1 MTGKDITVII
11 AQNGTALAST
21 RIKYNDI
28 KNKCD
33 VIEKASANQQT
44 WKEFVAGRSEWSV
57 NVGYLVL
64 AAPQVSNMLLVRQTF
79 DLTLTASDGTSTGA
93 LTGKA
98 ILTSVD
104 IKANTGSLAQGTFAF
119 QGTGPLSSG
128 Q

>member
-21 RIKYNDI
+21 RIKSNDI
-28 KNKCD
+28 KTKCD
-33 VIEKASANQQT
+33 TIEKASTTQQT
-44 WKEFVAGRSEWSV
+44 WKEFVAGRSEWSI

-64 AAPQVSNMLLVRQTF
+64 AAPQVSNILLVRQTF
-79 DLTLTASDGTSTGA
+79 DLTFTASDGTNTGT
-93 LTGKA
+93 LTGEA
-98 ILTSVD
+98 ILTSAD

>member
-21 RIKYNDI
+21 RIKSNDI

-44 WKEFVAGRSEWSV
+44 WKEFVAGRSEWSI

-64 AAPQVSNMLLVRQTF
+64 AAPQVRNVLLVRQTF
-79 DLTLTASDGTSTGA
+79 DLTFTASDVTSTST

-98 ILTSVD
+98 ILTTAD

-119 QGTGPLSSG
+119 QGTGPL

>member
-21 RIKYNDI
+21 RIKSNDI
-28 KNKCD
+28 KTKCD
-33 VIEKASANQQT
+33 VIEKASATQQT
-44 WKEFVAGRSEWSV
+44 WKEFVAGRSEWSI

-64 AAPQVSNMLLVRQTF
+64 AAPQVRNVLLVRQTF
-79 DLTLTASDGTSTGA
+79 DLTFTASDGTSTST

-98 ILTSVD
+98 ILTTAD

-119 QGTGPLSSG
+119 QGTGPL

>member
-21 RIKYNDI
+21 RIKSNDI
-28 KNKCD
+28 KTKCD
-33 VIEKASANQQT
+33 VIEKASATQQT
-44 WKEFVAGRSEWSV
+44 WKEFVAGRSEWSI

-64 AAPQVSNMLLVRQTF
+64 AAPQVRNVLLVRQTF
-79 DLTLTASDGTSTGA
+79 DLTLTASDGTSTST

-98 ILTSVD
+98 ILTTAD

-119 QGTGPLSSG
+119 QGTGPL

>member
-21 RIKYNDI
+21 RIKSNDI
-28 KNKCD
+28 KTKCD

-44 WKEFVAGRSEWSV
+44 WKEFVAGRSEWSI

-64 AAPQVSNMLLVRQTF
+64 AAPQVRNVLLVRQTF
-79 DLTLTASDGTSTGA
+79 DLTLTASDGTSTST

-98 ILTSVD
+98 ILTTAD
-104 IKANTGSLAQGTFAF
+104 IKANSGSLAQGTFAF
-119 QGTGPLSSG
+119 QGTGPL

>member
-11 AQNGTALAST
+11 AQNGTALAAT
-21 RIKYNDI
+21 RIKSNYTNT
-28 KNKCD
+28 KCD
-33 VIEKASANQQT
+33 VIEKASATQQT

-57 NVGYLVL
+57 NVAYLVL
-64 AAPQVSNMLLVRQTF
+64 ASPQVRNLLLVSQTF
-79 DLTLTASDGTSTGA
+79 DLTLTASDGTSTST

-98 ILTSVD
+98 ILTTAD

-119 QGTGPLSSG
+119 QGTGPL

>member
-11 AQNGTALAST
+11 AQDGTALAST
-21 RIKYNDI
+21 RIKSNDI
-28 KNKCD
+28 KTKCD
-33 VIEKASANQQT
+33 VIEKASASQQT
-44 WKEFVAGRSEWSV
+44 WKEFVAGRSEWSI

-64 AAPQVSNMLLVRQTF
+64 AAPQVRNVLLVRQTF
-79 DLTLTASDGTSTGA
+79 DLTLTASDGTSTST

-98 ILTSVD
+98 ILTTAD

-119 QGTGPLSSG
+119 QGTGPL

>member
-11 AQNGTALAST
+11 SQNGTALAST
-21 RIKYNDI
+21 RIKTNDI
-28 KNKCD
+28 KTKCD
-33 VIEKASANQQT
+33 VIEKASATQQT
-44 WKEFVAGRSEWSV
+44 WKEFVAGRSEWSI

-64 AAPQVSNMLLVRQTF
+64 AAPQVSNVLLVRQTF
-79 DLTLTASDGTSTGA
+79 DLTFTASDGTSTGT

-98 ILTSVD
+98 ILTAAD

-119 QGTGPLSSG
+119 QGTGPL

>member
-21 RIKYNDI
+21 RIKSNDI

-44 WKEFVAGRSEWSV
+44 WKEYIAGRSEWSI

-64 AAPQVSNMLLVRQTF
+64 AAPQVRNVLLVRQTF
-79 DLTLTASDGTSTGA
+79 DLTFTANDGTDTET

-98 ILTSVD
+98 ILTAAD
-104 IKANTGSLAQGTFAF
+104 IKANSGSLAQGTFAF

>member
-21 RIKYNDI
+21 RIKSNDI
-28 KNKCD
+28 KTKCD
-33 VIEKASANQQT
+33 VIEKASASQQT
-44 WKEFVAGRSEWSV
+44 WKEFVAGRSEWSI

-64 AAPQVSNMLLVRQTF
+64 AAPQVSNILLVRQTF
-79 DLTLTASDGTSTGA
+79 DLTFTANDGTSTGA

-98 ILTSVD
+98 ILTAAD

-119 QGTGPLSSG
+119 QGTGPLKSG

>member
-11 AQNGTALAST
+11 AQGGTALAST
-21 RIKYNDI
+21 RIKSNDI
-28 KNKCD
+28 KTKCD
-33 VIEKASANQQT
+33 VIEKASATQQT
-44 WKEFVAGRSEWSV
+44 WKEFVAGRSEWSI

-64 AAPQVSNMLLVRQTF
+64 AAPQVSNVLLVRQTF
-79 DLTLTASDGTSTGA
+79 DLTFTANDGTSTGT

-98 ILTSVD
+98 ILAAAD

-119 QGTGPLSSG
+119 QGTGPL